1 MKCWFSI
8 LVLFAFAAVAKAEN
22 DALAYSVVVV
32 RGTDE
37 QKPPVEGAKPVSSK
51 LAERLSR
58 FRWKYYWE
66 IRREAITVASKR
78 PAKLQLSKSRALE
91 VTLASNQ
98 QVEMHLHREGKIVRT
113 ARQKVASDSCEI
125 MGGVDEKDSWFVIVR
140 RKTD

>member
-8 LVLFAFAAVAKAEN
+8 LVVFAFAAVANAEN
-22 DALAYSVVVV
+22 DALTYSVIVV

-78 PAKLQLSKSRALE
+78 PGKLPLAKTRALE
-91 VTLASNQ
+91 VTLATNQ
-98 QVEMHLHREGKIVRT
+98 QVEMHLYREGKIVRT
-113 ARQKVASDSCEI
+113 ARQKVQSDSCEI